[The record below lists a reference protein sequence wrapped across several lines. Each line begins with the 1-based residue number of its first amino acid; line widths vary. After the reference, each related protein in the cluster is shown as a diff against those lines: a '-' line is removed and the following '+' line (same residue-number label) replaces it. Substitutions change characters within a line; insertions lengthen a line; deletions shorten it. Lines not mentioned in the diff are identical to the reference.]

1 MQSSNPKSFSNNLII
16 RDDLQELYAEVYTP
30 EVTEALN
37 TMAVFNIDGSRITDN
52 LDFEILN
59 LKKSKDRQR

>member
-1 MQSSNPKSFSNNLII
+1 MHSSNPKKLSNNLII
-16 RDDLQELYAEVYTP
+16 RDNLQELYAEVYTP

-52 LDFEILN
+52 LDFEILDPKN
-59 LKKSKDRQR
+59 PIDR